1 MSTFNM
7 KLQRITWYTLG
18 SYCVTHERNHYSSF
32 FCHSSSVLKT
42 RMNLSAKQEKT
53 RKVTTSSHL
62 FRPDTKRD
70 EEMIE
75 EADVREW
82 IGNCSWV
89 SIDYLR
95 FLASSSPIRFVF
107 LSFCFRSSFS
117 SLSLSFWF
125 CRCPLQVF
133 CTSII
138 TFASF
143 RTNIHSQRIVREK

>member
-1 MSTFNM
+1 M

-18 SYCVTHERNHYSSF
+18 SYCVTHECNHYSSF
-32 FCHSSSVLKT
+32 FCHSSSVPKK
-42 RMNLSAKQEKT
+42 RMNLSVKQEKT

-62 FRPDTKRD
+62 FRADTKRD

-107 LSFCFRSSFS
+107 LSFCFRSFS
-117 SLSLSFWF
+117 SSLFLILSMSPPSFLYLNHYICF
-125 CRCPLQVF
+125 F
-133 CTSII
+133 SHKH
-138 TFASF
+138 SF
-143 RTNIHSQRIVREK
+143 PKDSEREVRRDK